1 MILEKNTL
9 FKMYS
14 TDLFNYF
21 INTVLNHE
29 RQLKSKIIESS
40 ELVLKILPNQYFKS
54 YFNQFC

>member
-1 MILEKNTL
+1 
-9 FKMYS
+9 MYS